1 MFLAKLALVEGE
13 CLLTASEEYF
23 NIPAFCV
30 DIEDFLY
37 DKLCMSHYKYS
48 KYIGFSKGF
57 FRITQQ
63 NGCIFMSIHFALIS
77 VHILAPFANGHG
89 ADIRIILTDARS
101 KLLSLLFDLIGINNT
116 ICAQSSNLLESFLSK
131 YVRQLI

>member
-1 MFLAKLALVEGE
+1 MFLATLALVEGE
-13 CLLTASEEYF
+13 FLLTASEEYF

-37 DKLCMSHYKYS
+37 DKLCMSQYKYS

-57 FRITQQ
+57 FGIAQQDNRIFITV
-63 NGCIFMSIHFALIS
+63 HFTLIS
-77 VHILAPFANGHG
+77 VHNDHE
-89 ADIRIILTDARS
+89 ADIRIILTNVRS

-116 ICAQSSNLLESFLSK
+116 ICAQSSNRLESFLSK

>member
-13 CLLTASEEYF
+13 FLLTASEEYF

-57 FRITQQ
+57 FGIAQQDNRIFITV
-63 NGCIFMSIHFALIS
+63 HFTLIS
-77 VHILAPFANGHG
+77 VHIVAPFANGHE
-89 ADIRIILTDARS
+89 ADIRIILTNVRS

-116 ICAQSSNLLESFLSK
+116 ICAQSSNRLESFLSK